1 MIFLSIVP
9 MNLRDQ
15 SSWHKVAL
23 RQFSNF
29 RKTVVAIVH
38 VHRFQSRNFQGD
50 NLITKRNGAV
60 DEKESERMFTD
71 HVCVNIS
78 EQGYMLIRPALKK
91 T

>member
-1 MIFLSIVP
+1 
-9 MNLRDQ
+9 MNPGDQ

-23 RQFSNF
+23 RQFYNF
-29 RKTVVAIVH
+29 RKSVVAIVH
-38 VHRFQSRNFQGD
+38 VHRFRSRNFQGD

-60 DEKESERMFTD
+60 DEKESGRMLTD

-78 EQGYMLIRPALKK
+78 EYGYMLIRPALKK